1 MTGRE
6 KSDGCV
12 VSEDLGN
19 QVPIVAT
26 RGEKAATAIE
36 RMQGRELEN
45 GTAGRPKPFSTAHSS
60 APAQEVC
67 MEQIADE
74 ANLREAF
81 KRVAANRGA
90 PGPDGRTIE
99 DVRHGL
105 DTTVVKLC
113 RSLLNGSY
121 RPGEIRRV
129 FIPKAG
135 GGERGLG
142 IPNVVDRIV
151 QQAILQKLSPLYEP
165 EFHNSSHGFRPGRSC
180 HTAIAEAKQHV
191 ASGRS
196 WVVDIDLEKF
206 FDRVPHQRL
215 LATLE
220 RRISDRRIVQVVA
233 RMLRSKVAMPNGVI
247 VTTEEGTPQGGPLS
261 PLLSNIVLN
270 ELDWE
275 LERRRHRF
283 VRYADDMN
291 VYVQSERAG
300 QRVFAGLKRFLE
312 QRMRLQV
319 NASKSAVSRP
329 RGRHF
334 LGFSIRPNLAK
345 KRVELDVSERTRKRL
360 RQRIQELTPRNW
372 GRSLRTCIEE
382 INLYL
387 RGWAEYFGVAY
398 WAGGVARYAD
408 GHLRRRLRAI
418 LLTHWKKPATI
429 RRQLIQLGAPKNY
442 VEASVG
448 SANQPWRRTM
458 TLAVNYGLRNE
469 HFARWGLLS
478 LDELCAKRLL
488 AGLPVPDSNPKA
500 IG

>member
-1 MTGRE
+1 
-6 KSDGCV
+6 
-12 VSEDLGN
+12 
-19 QVPIVAT
+19 
-26 RGEKAATAIE
+26 
-36 RMQGRELEN
+36 
-45 GTAGRPKPFSTAHSS
+45 
-60 APAQEVC
+60 

-151 QQAILQKLSPLYEP
+151 QQAILQKLSPLYER

-191 ASGRS
+191 ASGRN

-220 RRISDRRIVQVVA
+220 RRISDQRIVQVVA

-345 KRVELDVSERTRKRL
+345 KRVELDVSERRECQKICVT
-360 RQRIQELTPRNW
+360 
-372 GRSLRTCIEE
+372 
-382 INLYL
+382 
-387 RGWAEYFGVAY
+387 
-398 WAGGVARYAD
+398 
-408 GHLRRRLRAI
+408 
-418 LLTHWKKPATI
+418 
-429 RRQLIQLGAPKNY
+429 
-442 VEASVG
+442 
-448 SANQPWRRTM
+448 
-458 TLAVNYGLRNE
+458 
-469 HFARWGLLS
+469 
-478 LDELCAKRLL
+478 
-488 AGLPVPDSNPKA
+488 
-500 IG
+500 